1 MGLPATAVRRFLAS
15 LGNLVSTLPEVIATL
30 RDPLGESVKIKITPD
45 TVLVER
51 MGDAI
56 KEVHTEYGLSED
68 VLKGVVPP
76 SWVDWALEQSGGNGR
91 RRPGAGSS

>member
-1 MGLPATAVRRFLAS
+1 MRLPATIVRRFSAS
-15 LGNLVSTLPEVIATL
+15 IGNLVSTLPNVIVTL
-30 RDPLGESVKIKITPD
+30 RGPLGDSVKTKIPD

-76 SWVDWALEQSGGNGR
+76 SWVD
-91 RRPGAGSS
+91 